1 MVISPCIGISVTWH
15 LTRDMRHRDI
25 AGVVSTTA
33 PVLSRH
39 DVTVPHCVPRLLW
52 FSFHHISHDEAD
64 LFLKISRSLPSSILP
79 KQMSPGDTW
88 YTWCHR
94 DQVMSHGTLE
104 TWRASPLM
112 RCHNDTGARVIY
124 RGLESAKLSRSRG
137 LPSRTTQRHRHNQT
151 HKNTSINFPS
161 SNRVNFD
168 SWPGRADGLN
178 NIH

>member
-1 MVISPCIGISVTWH
+1 MPVMSPCIGIRGKWH
-15 LTRDMRHRDI
+15 LTRGPGHRDI
-25 AGVVSTTA
+25 VGVVSSA

-39 DVTVPHCVPRLLW
+39 DVTLPIVSPPPLIQFPSHMR
-52 FSFHHISHDEAD
+52 HDEAD

-79 KQMSPGDTW
+79 KQTSPGDTW

-151 HKNTSINFPS
+151 HKNTSISFHI
-161 SNRVNFD
+161 
-168 SWPGRADGLN
+168 AL
-178 NIH
+178 IE

>member
-1 MVISPCIGISVTWH
+1 MTPDTGHEAPWHCRGGLHYSSCFISSW
-15 LTRDMRHRDI
+15 RH
-25 AGVVSTTA
+25 A
-33 PVLSRH
+33 PPLCS
-39 DVTVPHCVPRLLW
+39 PPRLLW

-79 KQMSPGDTW
+79 KQTSPGDTW

-151 HKNTSINFPS
+151 HKNTSINFHS